1 VMPRT
6 DALRLEL
13 VRASVANTVPGPI
26 C

>member
-1 VMPRT
+1 MPRT

-13 VRASVANTVPGPI
+13 VRASAATTAPEPT